1 MHRFIQFAFKVGF
14 GVFSQE
20 SRIHQDW
27 FFFSP
32 LCFCR
37 DVRLKFWTIYN
48 QTWTEKS
55 KTSHCTDA
63 FIHLFAYFFFS
74 TRLGLKFFPK
84 NWGFTKI
91 FFSVLYVP
99 SETLGG
105 NFEQCLVK
113 HRLQKSDLSLDR
125 CFNSYVWFFF
135 HQIRTQHFG
144 PMTSSNSFVAVAWK
158 SEGCF
163 KEHKRKA
170 KMVLGRKI
178 ATVHG
183 KKRSIQDIFE
193 KCKIAAEKKGFKI
206 FGIRV
211 SEKDFFNCA

>member
-1 MHRFIQFAFKVGF
+1 MDRCFHPSVCL
-14 GVFSQE
+14 
-20 SRIHQDW
+20 
-27 FFFSP
+27 FFPPDS
-32 LCFCR
+32 
-37 DVRLKFWTIYN
+37 D
-48 QTWTEKS
+48 S
-55 KTSHCTDA
+55 S
-63 FIHLFAYFFFS
+63 FS
-74 TRLGLKFFPK
+74 TRIEGLPR
-84 NWGFTKI
+84 

-99 SETLGG
+99 TETLGG

-170 KMVLGRKI
+170 KMVLGSKI
-178 ATVHG
+178 ATVPG
-183 KKRSIQDIFE
+183 KKLSIQDIFD

-211 SEKDFFNCA
+211 STKDLFNLT

>member
-1 MHRFIQFAFKVGF
+1 MDQKKSDFPLHR
-14 GVFSQE
+14 
-20 SRIHQDW
+20 
-27 FFFSP
+27 
-32 LCFCR
+32 CFHPF
-37 DVRLKFWTIYN
+37 VYF
-48 QTWTEKS
+48 
-55 KTSHCTDA
+55 
-63 FIHLFAYFFFS
+63 FFFS

-178 ATVHG
+178 ATVPG
-183 KKRSIQDIFE
+183 KKLSIQDIFD

-211 SEKDFFNCA
+211 SEKDFFNFA

>member
-1 MHRFIQFAFKVGF
+1 MLSSICLF
-14 GVFSQE
+14 VFPPDSD
-20 SRIHQDW
+20 S
-27 FFFSP
+27 S
-32 LCFCR
+32 
-37 DVRLKFWTIYN
+37 
-48 QTWTEKS
+48 
-55 KTSHCTDA
+55 
-63 FIHLFAYFFFS
+63 FS
-74 TRLGLKFFPK
+74 TRIEGSSRFF
-84 NWGFTKI
+84 FL
-91 FFSVLYVP
+91 VLYVP
-99 SETLGG
+99 SETFGG
-105 NFEQCLVK
+105 NFEQSLVK

-178 ATVHG
+178 ATVPG
-183 KKRSIQDIFE
+183 KKLSIQDIFD

-211 SEKDFFNCA
+211 SEKDLFNLV